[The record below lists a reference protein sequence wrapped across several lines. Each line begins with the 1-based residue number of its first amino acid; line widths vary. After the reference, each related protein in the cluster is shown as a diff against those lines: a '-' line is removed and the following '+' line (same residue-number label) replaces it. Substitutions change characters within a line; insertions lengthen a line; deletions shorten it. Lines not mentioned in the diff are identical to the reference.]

1 MSTESVAP
9 SADLVPLRARG
20 ISANPARQTVES
32 EVDDPTGIRLREALA
47 REAALLREKD
57 ELVRKLYAWREEAAN
72 HVGGL
77 TPRQRKIMELVVGGL
92 SSKCIAAE
100 LGISQRTVENHRAAI
115 MRKTSVKSV
124 PALVQL
130 ALAVSGNLVGS
141 FRG

>member
-1 MSTESVAP
+1 
-9 SADLVPLRARG
+9 
-20 ISANPARQTVES
+20 
-32 EVDDPTGIRLREALA
+32 
-47 REAALLREKD
+47 
-57 ELVRKLYAWREEAAN
+57 
-72 HVGGL
+72 
-77 TPRQRKIMELVVGGL
+77 MELVVGGL

-100 LGISQRTVENHRAAI
+100 LGISQRTVENRRAAI

>member
-1 MSTESVAP
+1 MSTEFLAP
-9 SADLVPLRARG
+9 SAGSPPPRARDVPTG
-20 ISANPARQTVES
+20 PARQTVER
-32 EVDDPTGIRLREALA
+32 DDHELTSIRLREALG

-57 ELVRKLYAWREEAAN
+57 ELIRKLYNWREEAAN
-72 HVGGL
+72 HVAGL
-77 TPRQRKIMELVVGGL
+77 TPRQRKIMELVLGGR

-130 ALAVSGNLVGS
+130 ALAAAGNLVGS
-141 FRG
+141 FRA

>member
-9 SADLVPLRARG
+9 RTDSPPLRARR
-20 ISANPARQTVES
+20 IPASPARQSGES
-32 EVDDPTGIRLREALA
+32 DVDEPTDIRLREALA

-57 ELVRKLYAWREEAAN
+57 ELVRTLYAWREEAAN
-72 HVGGL
+72 HVAGL
-77 TPRQRKIMELVVGGL
+77 TPRQREIMELVLDGR
-92 SSKCIAAE
+92 SSKRIAAE
-100 LGISQRTVENHRAAI
+100 LGISRRTVENHRAAI

>member
-1 MSTESVAP
+1 MSTESLAP
-9 SADLVPLRARG
+9 SADSSASRAGG
-20 ISANPARQTVES
+20 IPASPARQPVES
-32 EVDDPTGIRLREALA
+32 DEDELTGIRLREALA

-57 ELVRKLYAWREEAAN
+57 ELIRKLYAWQEEAAN
-72 HVGGL
+72 HIAGL
-77 TPRQRKIMELVVGGL
+77 TPRQRKIMELVLGGR

-100 LGISQRTVENHRAAI
+100 LGMSKRTVENHRAAI

>member
-1 MSTESVAP
+1 MSTESLTP
-9 SADLVPLRARG
+9 SAGSPPSRARD
-20 ISANPARQTVES
+20 ILASPARQTVES
-32 EVDDPTGIRLREALA
+32 DDDELTSIRLREALA
-47 REAALLREKD
+47 REAALLREND
-57 ELVRKLYAWREEAAN
+57 ELIRKLYHWREEAAI
-72 HVGGL
+72 HVARL
-77 TPRQRKIMELVVGGL
+77 TARQRKIMELVLAGH

-130 ALAVSGNLVGS
+130 ALAASGNLVGS

>member
-1 MSTESVAP
+1 MTTESLGP
-9 SADLVPLRARG
+9 STGSPPLRVRG
-20 ISANPARQTVES
+20 IPASSARQTVETDEDELTS
-32 EVDDPTGIRLREALA
+32 IRLREALA

-57 ELVRKLYAWREEAAN
+57 ELIRRLYAWREEAAN
-72 HVGGL
+72 HVAGL
-77 TPRQRKIMELVVGGL
+77 TPRQRKIMELVLGGR

-130 ALAVSGNLVGS
+130 ALAASGNLVGS

>member
-1 MSTESVAP
+1 
-9 SADLVPLRARG
+9 
-20 ISANPARQTVES
+20 
-32 EVDDPTGIRLREALA
+32 
-47 REAALLREKD
+47 
-57 ELVRKLYAWREEAAN
+57 
-72 HVGGL
+72 
-77 TPRQRKIMELVVGGL
+77 MELVLGGR

-130 ALAVSGNLVGS
+130 ALAASGNLVGS

>member
-1 MSTESVAP
+1 VRTASPQAGHAERSRPNEDKLTS
-9 SADLVPLRARG
+9 
-20 ISANPARQTVES
+20 
-32 EVDDPTGIRLREALA
+32 IRLRKALT
-47 REAALLREKD
+47 RDTTLLREKD
-57 ELVRKLYAWREEAAN
+57 ELIRKPPHWRGEAAN
-72 HVGGL
+72 HVSGL
-77 TPRQRKIMELVVGGL
+77 TPRQRKIMELVVGGR

-130 ALAVSGNLVGS
+130 ALAVAGTLVGS

>member
-1 MSTESVAP
+1 MTSESLAP
-9 SADLVPLRARG
+9 SADSPPRRARG
-20 ISANPARQTVES
+20 IPASPARQTVES
-32 EVDDPTGIRLREALA
+32 GDEPTSIRLREALG
-47 REAALLREKD
+47 REAALLREND
-57 ELVRKLYAWREEAAN
+57 ELIRKLYAWREEAAN

-77 TPRQRKIMELVVGGL
+77 TSRERQILELVLAGH

-124 PALVQL
+124 PALVRL
-130 ALAVSGNLVGS
+130 ALAATGNPVGS

>member
-1 MSTESVAP
+1 MSTESLAP
-9 SADLVPLRARG
+9 SAGSLSAHVGG
-20 ISANPARQTVES
+20 IPASPARQTMES
-32 EVDDPTGIRLREALA
+32 GDDGLTSIRLREALA

-57 ELVRKLYAWREEAAN
+57 ELIRKLYAWQEEAAK
-72 HVGGL
+72 HVAGL
-77 TPRQRKIMELVVGGL
+77 TPRERKIMELVLGGHP
-92 SSKCIAAE
+92 SKCIAAE

-130 ALAVSGNLVGS
+130 ALAASGNLVGS